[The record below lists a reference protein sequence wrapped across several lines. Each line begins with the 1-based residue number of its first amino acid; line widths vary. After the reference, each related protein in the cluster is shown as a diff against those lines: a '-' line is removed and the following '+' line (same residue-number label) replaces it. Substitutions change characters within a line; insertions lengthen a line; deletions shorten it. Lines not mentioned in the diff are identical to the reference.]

1 MIYLII
7 DPMNLRGLDLNLL
20 VILDALLDEAHV
32 SRAADRLGLS
42 QPAASAALQRCRHL
56 FRDELLERGRGTMSL
71 TAKAQALRAPLK
83 SLLAGVTE
91 LVDPPEVPLAE
102 IRQTLRIT
110 TADYP
115 ALIVIAPLQRELQ
128 RVAPGVD
135 LVIQPWHGADAAR
148 AALVDG
154 SSDLA
159 ISVFPPAEDD
169 LHREELLTERY
180 MAAMRT
186 GHPAAASFDLAAWLS
201 YPHILVSGR
210 GDTRTPIDAELAN
223 RGLSRRV
230 GLVVPNFQMVP
241 ELLRG
246 SDMIALFPS
255 RVLAE
260 FEGLA
265 SFPPPLPV
273 PGFALHL
280 AWHRRR
286 AKDAA
291 LQCVAAILVRLL
303 R

>member
-1 MIYLII
+1 
-7 DPMNLRGLDLNLL
+7 MNLRALDLNLL

-56 FRDELLERGRGTMSL
+56 FRDELLERGRGTMYL

-83 SLLAGVTE
+83 SLLSGVTE
-91 LVDPPEVPLAE
+91 LVDPPQTPLAE
-102 IRQTLRIT
+102 IRQTLRIA

-115 ALIVIAPLQRELQ
+115 ALIVIAPLQQELQ
-128 RVAPGVD
+128 RAAPGID

-148 AALVDG
+148 AALMDG

-159 ISVFPPAEDD
+159 ISVLPPAEDD
-169 LHREELLTERY
+169 LHREELLTEHY
-180 MAAMRT
+180 LAAMRI
-186 GHPAAASFDLAAWLS
+186 GHPAAEGFDLDAWLA

-210 GDTRTPIDAELAN
+210 GDTRTPVDAELAS
-223 RGLSRRV
+223 RQLSRRA
-230 GLVVPNFQMVP
+230 GLVVPSFQMVP
-241 ELLRG
+241 QLLRG
-246 SDMIALFPS
+246 SDMIALLPS
-255 RVLAE
+255 RILAE
-260 FEGLA
+260 FDGLA
-265 SFPPPLPV
+265 TFPAPLPI
-273 PGFALHL
+273 PGFTLHL

-291 LQCVAAILVRLL
+291 LQYVAGILVRLL